1 MKVLILYGSEYG
13 SAKKY
18 AVRFS
23 EMTAYDIKSYDEVKG
38 FSGYDTVILFGALY
52 AGGVK
57 GLKSTLRKLC
67 KNQRLVI
74 ATVGLADVCDKTNT
88 DNIDK
93 AISRQVP
100 EDILGKTAVFHL
112 RGGIDYGKL
121 KLSHRIMMSMLV
133 SKVKKI
139 PESERTAEIRAM
151 LDTYGK
157 SVSFVDYGTLIPIA
171 DYLKKL

>member
-13 SAKKY
+13 STKKY

-23 EMTAYDIKSYDEVKG
+23 EMTAYDIESYEDVKG
-38 FSGYDTVILFGALY
+38 LSGYDTVILFGALY

-57 GLKSTLRKLC
+57 RLKSTLRKLC

-74 ATVGLADVCDKTNT
+74 ATVGLADVSDKTNT

-100 EDILGKTAVFHL
+100 
-112 RGGIDYGKL
+112 
-121 KLSHRIMMSMLV
+121 
-133 SKVKKI
+133 
-139 PESERTAEIRAM
+139 
-151 LDTYGK
+151 
-157 SVSFVDYGTLIPIA
+157 
-171 DYLKKL
+171 

>member
-1 MKVLILYGSEYG
+1 
-13 SAKKY
+13 
-18 AVRFS
+18 
-23 EMTAYDIKSYDEVKG
+23 MTAYDVKSYDEVKEL
-38 FSGYDTVILFGALY
+38 SGYDTVILFGALY

-67 KNQRLVI
+67 KNQRLII
-74 ATVGLADVCDKTNT
+74 ATVGLADVSDKANT

-100 EDILGKTAVFHL
+100 EGILAATTVFHL

-121 KLSHRIMMSMLV
+121 KLHHRIMMSMLV
-133 SKVKKI
+133 SNVKKI
-139 PESERTAEIRAM
+139 PEGERSAEIRGM

-157 SVSFVDYGTLIPIA
+157 SVSFVDYDALIPIA
-171 DYLKKL
+171 DYLKNP